1 MPEKSTKLPSPSA
14 PAEEVRAYI
23 IQVLVTKYSTP
34 VDIAE
39 RHASK
44 WEIGTFSQLTKASQ
58 QNLSDIFNSNVG
70 LCLYNALQDDLYEWI
85 DQQPSAILA
94 KYAFQISAVIL
105 ASVLLLAFSWSQGLP
120 IAKEWASWAF
130 SPFPWFFFSGST
142 AYYIYK
148 HGLRGAGV
156 GFGAIL
162 AYVALV
168 VGFCASLV

>member
-1 MPEKSTKLPSPSA
+1 M
-14 PAEEVRAYI
+14 
-23 IQVLVTKYSTP
+23 
-34 VDIAE
+34 
-39 RHASK
+39 
-44 WEIGTFSQLTKASQ
+44 
-58 QNLSDIFNSNVG
+58 
-70 LCLYNALQDDLYEWI
+70 
-85 DQQPSAILA
+85 
-94 KYAFQISAVIL
+94 IL
-105 ASVLLLAFSWSQGLP
+105 ASVLLLAFCWSQGLP
-120 IAKEWASWAF
+120 IAKGKCNTHFDPVPLDLVHGAMNADYMHYALEWASWAF